1 MRYLAIYKSSNGEEF
16 SAPLTV
22 HSGQWML
29 HTAFGL
35 RSFDYSMQ
43 ETGSPSGF
51 IEFFELRLEAPAGLR
66 ACDFVALDTEM
77 RRKVRVPKKPVEQ
90 PVQKVNAE
98 SDSVPNFPRINGET
112 DRAYLQR
119 IAAETD
125 AFDRRVRTEERREII
140 SQSSP
145 NRKRVAEAVAAKTLG
160 EEDLRLRRPRGRGGY
175 VEVERQN

>member
-29 HTAFGL
+29 HTSFGL
-35 RSFDYSMQ
+35 RSFDYFIQ
-43 ETGSPSGF
+43 ESESPSGF
-51 IEFFELRLEAPAGLR
+51 IEFSDLRLEAPAGLR
-66 ACDFVALDTEM
+66 ACDFIALGTEM
-77 RRKVRVPKKPVEQ
+77 RRKVRVPKKPAE
-90 PVQKVNAE
+90 PVQKMNTE

-119 IAAETD
+119 VASETD
-125 AFDRRVRTEERREII
+125 ALDRKIRTEERRTII
-140 SQSSP
+140 SQNSP
-145 NRKRVAEAVAAKTLG
+145 NRKRVAEAQAAKTLG

>member
-1 MRYLAIYKSSNGEEF
+1 MQYLAIYKSSNGEEF

-29 HTAFGL
+29 HTALGL
-35 RSFDYSMQ
+35 RSFDYFIQ
-43 ETGSPSGF
+43 ESESPSGF
-51 IEFFELRLEAPAGLR
+51 IEFFDLRLEAPAGLR

-77 RRKVRVPKKPVEQ
+77 RRRVRVPEKPAK
-90 PVQKVNAE
+90 PIQKVNSE
-98 SDSVPNFPRINGET
+98 SDSMPSLARLDGES

-119 IAAETD
+119 VAAETD

-175 VEVERQN
+175 VEVEKQN